1 MNQIFQKDLDA
12 AATDRDQAQVM
23 AYKERIE
30 ANKKAH
36 QKFASVDETFVKDV
50 AEAKAKAMN
59 LDPTTGSPGSH
70 PVGTGIGTTD
80 DMVTGAAVDS
90 IAEPIGTGVGGVA
103 GAIIDAVV
111 AQGVGEALDPTAED
125 AYWQRAF
132 ITEPYFNRDYTYD
145 DYGPAYRLGYNNRG
159 TYIGNSWDEVEPALK
174 TEWERTKGTSRLTW
188 EEAREAGQSAWHHAG
203 SSIL

>member
-1 MNQIFQKDLDA
+1 VNQLFQKDLDT

-23 AYKERIE
+23 AYRERIE

-36 QKFASVDETFVKDV
+36 QKFASADDTFVKDV
-50 AEAKAKAMN
+50 AEAKSRAMN
-59 LDPTTGSPGSH
+59 LDPIIDGPDSQ
-70 PVGTGIGTTD
+70 PVAST
-80 DMVTGAAVDS
+80 
-90 IAEPIGTGVGGVA
+90 VGGIA
-103 GAIIDAVV
+103 GAIVDAVV

-174 TEWERTKGTSRLTW
+174 TEWERTKGASRLTW

-203 SSIL
+203 ASVL